1 MKMWTRGN
9 QMHGNEMC
17 WKHLKSY
24 GKESAGKAEDP
35 SLIPGLE
42 DPLEKGMATYSNIL
56 AGEFHE

>member
-1 MKMWTRGN
+1 
-9 QMHGNEMC
+9 MHGNEMC

-24 GKESAGKAEDP
+24 GKESVGKAEDP